1 MSDILLIGSCEPFS
15 GKSALVLGISKKL
28 LEQSKKIRIGKPLA
42 TCIELTNLPSMTYE
56 GLIDDDVKFVGS
68 TLNIEEKNLIPSVGL
83 LDNIS
88 AEKRIANKDLNPG
101 KGFDQIEALVND
113 DFDGLN
119 ILEAAGSLHEGMIY
133 GLSLPQL
140 AKRLKSKV
148 LIVNLWEDSKSVD
161 ALLDAKKQLGDNFAG
176 AVLNAVDPKEVE
188 KIKTKIIPS
197 LQELNIE
204 VFGVMPKSP
213 LLRSVTVGELVRRL
227 NAQVI
232 CCPEKEEL
240 LVETLSIGAMGVNSA
255 MEFFRR
261 RRNMAVVTGADRTD
275 IQLAALEA
283 STQCLILTGLGDP
296 LSQLIHRAEE
306 LEVPI
311 LKVELDT
318 LATVEIIEQA
328 FGHVRIHES
337 IKASYAIQLVQE
349 NVNLK
354 RILEKIDFPCN
365 FSDKC

>member
-15 GKSALVLGISKKL
+15 GKSALVLGIAKRL
-28 LEQSKKIRIGKPLA
+28 LEHNKEVRIGKPLA
-42 TCIELTNLPSMTYE
+42 TCIELTNLPSMAYE
-56 GLIDDDVKFVGS
+56 GLIDDDVKFIGS
-68 TLNIEEKNLIPSVGL
+68 TLNLEEENLISSVGL
-83 LDNIS
+83 LDDIS
-88 AEKRIANKDLNPG
+88 AEKRILNKDLLPG
-101 KGFDQIEALVND
+101 KGFDQILRLVND
-113 DFDGLN
+113 DFEGLN
-119 ILEAAGSLHEGMIY
+119 ILEAAGSIHEGMIY

-140 AKRLKSKV
+140 AKNLNAKV
-148 LIVNLWEDSKSVD
+148 LIVNLWEDCKSVD
-161 ALLDAKKQLGDNFAG
+161 ALLDAKKQLGNHLAG
-176 AVLNAVDPKEVE
+176 VVLNAVLPKEVE
-188 KIKTKIIPS
+188 KIKKEIIPS
-197 LQELNIE
+197 LKEMNIE

-213 LLRSVTVGELVRRL
+213 LLRSVTVEELVRRL
-227 NAQVI
+227 DAKFI
-232 CCPEKEEL
+232 CCSEKDQL

-261 RRNMAVVTGADRTD
+261 RRNMAVVTGAERTD

-283 STQCLILTGLGDP
+283 STQCLILTGLGEP

-318 LATVEIIEQA
+318 LAAVEIIEHA

-337 IKASYAIQLVQE
+337 IKASYAFQLVQE

-354 RILEKIDFPCN
+354 GILEKIDFPCN

>member
-15 GKSALVLGISKKL
+15 GKSALVLGIAKRILDQNKNV
-28 LEQSKKIRIGKPLA
+28 RIGKPLA

-56 GLIDDDVKFVGS
+56 GLIDDDVKFIGA
-68 TLNIEEKNLIPSVGL
+68 TLGIKEENLISSVGL

-88 AEKRIANKDLNPG
+88 AEKRISNKDLAPG
-101 KGFDQIEALVND
+101 KGFDQIQALAND
-113 DFDGLN
+113 NFDGLN

-140 AKRLKSKV
+140 AKTLNAKV

-161 ALLDAKKQLGDNFAG
+161 ALLDAKKQLGEHLAG
-176 AVLNAVDPKEVE
+176 VVLNAVLPKEVE
-188 KIKTKIIPS
+188 KIKNTIIPS
-197 LQELNIE
+197 LQEMNIE

-213 LLRSVTVGELVRRL
+213 LLRSVTVGELIRRL
-227 NAQVI
+227 DAEVI
-232 CCPEKEEL
+232 CCPEKDQL

-255 MEFFRR
+255 MEYFRR

-311 LKVELDT
+311 LKVDLDT
-318 LATVEIIEQA
+318 LASVEIIEHA
-328 FGHVRIHES
+328 FGHVRLHEA
-337 IKASYAIQLVQE
+337 IKATYAIQLVQD

-354 RILEKIDFPCN
+354 RILEKIDFACN